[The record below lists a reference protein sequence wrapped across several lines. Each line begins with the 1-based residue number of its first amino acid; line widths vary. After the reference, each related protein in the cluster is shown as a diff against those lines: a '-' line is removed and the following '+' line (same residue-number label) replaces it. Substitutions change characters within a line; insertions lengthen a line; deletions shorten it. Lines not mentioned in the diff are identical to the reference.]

1 MNKQK
6 LLNIMKT
13 RKDNKRKELIRD
25 IKYLIND
32 LSFQLERL
40 EMFEDANVNSYGIIQ
55 NQGKEI
61 DSLCKEL
68 NMLNQDIELI
78 EELDDLSSFPSER
91 WWENGRRSYLFLW
104 VLQE

>member
-1 MNKQK
+1 MNKQE

-13 RKDNKRKELIRD
+13 RKGNKRKELIRD

-55 NQGKEI
+55 NQGKNI
-61 DSLCKEL
+61 DNLCREL
-68 NMLNQDIELI
+68 GLLEQNIELI
-78 EELDDLSSFPSER
+78 EELDD
-91 WWENGRRSYLFLW
+91 
-104 VLQE
+104 

>member
-1 MNKQK
+1 MNKQA

-13 RKDNKRKELIRD
+13 RKGNKRKELIRD
-25 IKYLIND
+25 IKYLINE
-32 LSFQLERL
+32 LSIQLERL

-68 NMLNQDIELI
+68 YMLNQDIELI
-78 EELDDLSSFPSER
+78 EELDD
-91 WWENGRRSYLFLW
+91 
-104 VLQE
+104 

>member
-13 RKDNKRKELIRD
+13 RKDNKRKELIRE

-40 EMFEDANVNSYGIIQ
+40 ERFEDADVNSCGIVQ
-55 NQGKEI
+55 NQGKNI
-61 DSLCKEL
+61 DNLCRELGSLEQ
-68 NMLNQDIELI
+68 NIELI
-78 EELDDLSSFPSER
+78 EELDD
-91 WWENGRRSYLFLW
+91 
-104 VLQE
+104 

>member
-1 MNKQK
+1 MNKQV

-13 RKDNKRKELIRD
+13 RKGNKRKELIRD

-32 LSFQLERL
+32 LSIQLERL
-40 EMFEDANVNSYGIIQ
+40 ERFEDANVNGYGIIQ

-61 DSLCKEL
+61 DNLCREL

-78 EELDDLSSFPSER
+78 EELDD
-91 WWENGRRSYLFLW
+91 
-104 VLQE
+104 

>member
-1 MNKQK
+1 MNKQV

-40 EMFEDANVNSYGIIQ
+40 ERLEDANVNSCGIVQ
-55 NQGKEI
+55 NQGKNI
-61 DSLCKEL
+61 DSLCREL
-68 NMLNQDIELI
+68 NMLDQDIELI
-78 EELDDLSSFPSER
+78 EELDD
-91 WWENGRRSYLFLW
+91 
-104 VLQE
+104 

>member
-1 MNKQK
+1 MNKQV

-40 EMFEDANVNSYGIIQ
+40 ERLEDASVNSCGIVQ
-55 NQGKEI
+55 NQGKNI

-78 EELDDLSSFPSER
+78 EELDD
-91 WWENGRRSYLFLW
+91 
-104 VLQE
+104 

>member
-55 NQGKEI
+55 NQGKDI
-61 DSLCKEL
+61 VSLCKEL
-68 NMLNQDIELI
+68 NMLIQDIEVI
-78 EELDDLSSFPSER
+78 EEFDD
-91 WWENGRRSYLFLW
+91 
-104 VLQE
+104 

>member
-1 MNKQK
+1 MNKQA

-40 EMFEDANVNSYGIIQ
+40 ERFEDANVNSYGIVQ
-55 NQGKEI
+55 NQGKNI
-61 DSLCKEL
+61 DNLCRELGSLEQ
-68 NMLNQDIELI
+68 NIELI
-78 EELDDLSSFPSER
+78 EELDD
-91 WWENGRRSYLFLW
+91 
-104 VLQE
+104 

>member
-1 MNKQK
+1 MNKQA

-13 RKDNKRKELIRD
+13 RKGNKRKELIRD

-40 EMFEDANVNSYGIIQ
+40 EMFEDANVNSYGIVQ
-55 NQGKEI
+55 NQGKNI

-68 NMLNQDIELI
+68 NMLNQDIEFI
-78 EELDDLSSFPSER
+78 EELDD
-91 WWENGRRSYLFLW
+91 
-104 VLQE
+104 

>member
-1 MNKQK
+1 MKGSVSINKQA

-13 RKDNKRKELIRD
+13 RKGNKRKELIRD

-32 LSFQLERL
+32 LSIQLERL
-40 EMFEDANVNSYGIIQ
+40 ETFEDANVNSYGIIQ

-68 NMLNQDIELI
+68 NMLDQDIELI
-78 EELDDLSSFPSER
+78 EELDD
-91 WWENGRRSYLFLW
+91 
-104 VLQE
+104 

>member
-1 MNKQK
+1 MIKQK

-68 NMLNQDIELI
+68 NMLIQDIELI
-78 EELDDLSSFPSER
+78 EELDD
-91 WWENGRRSYLFLW
+91 
-104 VLQE
+104 

>member
-1 MNKQK
+1 MNKQA

-13 RKDNKRKELIRD
+13 RKGNKRKELIRD
-25 IKYLIND
+25 IKYLINE
-32 LSFQLERL
+32 LSIQLERF
-40 EMFEDANVNSYGIIQ
+40 EMFEEANVNGYGIIQ

-78 EELDDLSSFPSER
+78 EELDD
-91 WWENGRRSYLFLW
+91 
-104 VLQE
+104 

>member
-1 MNKQK
+1 MNKQV

-40 EMFEDANVNSYGIIQ
+40 ERLEDASVNSCGIVQ
-55 NQGKEI
+55 NQGKNI

-68 NMLNQDIELI
+68 NMLSQDIELI
-78 EELDDLSSFPSER
+78 EELDD
-91 WWENGRRSYLFLW
+91 
-104 VLQE
+104 

>member
-1 MNKQK
+1 
-6 LLNIMKT
+6 MKT

-25 IKYLIND
+25 IKYLINE
-32 LSFQLERL
+32 LSIQLERL
-40 EMFEDANVNSYGIIQ
+40 ERFEDANVNGYGIVQ

-78 EELDDLSSFPSER
+78 EELDD
-91 WWENGRRSYLFLW
+91 
-104 VLQE
+104 

>member
-1 MNKQK
+1 MNKQA

-13 RKDNKRKELIRD
+13 RKGNKRKELIRD

-32 LSFQLERL
+32 LSIQLERL
-40 EMFEDANVNSYGIIQ
+40 EMFEDANVNGYGIIQ

-61 DSLCKEL
+61 DNLCREL

-78 EELDDLSSFPSER
+78 EELDD
-91 WWENGRRSYLFLW
+91 
-104 VLQE
+104 

>member
-1 MNKQK
+1 MNKQV

-25 IKYLIND
+25 IKYLIDD

-40 EMFEDANVNSYGIIQ
+40 ERFEDANVNSCGIVQ
-55 NQGKEI
+55 NQGKNI

-78 EELDDLSSFPSER
+78 EELDD
-91 WWENGRRSYLFLW
+91 
-104 VLQE
+104 

>member
-1 MNKQK
+1 MNKQT

-40 EMFEDANVNSYGIIQ
+40 ERFEDANVNSYGIVQ
-55 NQGKEI
+55 NQGKNI
-61 DSLCKEL
+61 DNLCRELGSLEQ
-68 NMLNQDIELI
+68 NIELI
-78 EELDDLSSFPSER
+78 EELDD
-91 WWENGRRSYLFLW
+91 
-104 VLQE
+104 

>member
-1 MNKQK
+1 MNKQT

-13 RKDNKRKELIRD
+13 RKGNKRKELIRD

-78 EELDDLSSFPSER
+78 EELDD
-91 WWENGRRSYLFLW
+91 
-104 VLQE
+104 

>member
-13 RKDNKRKELIRD
+13 RKDNKRKELIRE

-78 EELDDLSSFPSER
+78 EELDD
-91 WWENGRRSYLFLW
+91 
-104 VLQE
+104 

>member
-78 EELDDLSSFPSER
+78 EELDD
-91 WWENGRRSYLFLW
+91 
-104 VLQE
+104 

>member
-1 MNKQK
+1 MNKQA

-13 RKDNKRKELIRD
+13 RKGNKRKELIRD
-25 IKYLIND
+25 IKYLINE
-32 LSFQLERL
+32 LSIQLERL
-40 EMFEDANVNSYGIIQ
+40 EIFEDANVNSYGIIQ

-78 EELDDLSSFPSER
+78 EELDD
-91 WWENGRRSYLFLW
+91 
-104 VLQE
+104 